1 MYEKLTDYYRS
12 NGISAVD
19 FNCPHHFSC
28 SMNFP
33 LTFTTAKESFVSS
46 GYVSHKLPRIVFIS
60 LDSGSAETDP
70 TLKTLES
77 VRHWEEEGENVLGL
91 HKNKHWYRT
100 HELAYTL
107 LRNFKDDL
115 RLEEAKHYFAHI
127 NSAKCCENKPGRE
140 QASQLLFDNCR
151 GFIPG
156 ELEILDPDIII
167 TQGKWGKLAIDRV
180 FPQLV
185 SPDYIP
191 ESLSEVKVIVINN
204 HPVIWIETFHPRYT
218 GFHTKNRLHYSQ
230 YEMIVRELMT
240 RISSNHFLPITDS
253 IVTPNLNSEVLEKQ
267 NSNKHIYKRERQMTN
282 RFDQKVIGY
291 KELIE
296 YPDYPSSE
304 YPTKADCEG
313 YTYISM
319 VQLCNIAEKLN
330 QKRKIACDAFG
341 GDNGDIPVQSDRQ
354 AWKWKQPGHKR
365 KKFVL
370 ISAAEKYFREAGI
383 DWK

>member
-1 MYEKLTDYYRS
+1 MYNDLTTYYRK
-12 NGISAVD
+12 NGISAID
-19 FNCPHHFSC
+19 FNCQYFSIC
-28 SMNFP
+28 SKYFP
-33 LTFTTAKESFVSS
+33 STFTTAKEAFVSS
-46 GYVSHKLPRIVFIS
+46 RYVTHELPRIVFIS
-60 LDSGSAETDP
+60 LDSGSAESDP

-77 VRHWEEEGENVLGL
+77 VRQWEEEGENVLRL
-91 HKNKHWYRT
+91 HRNKHWIRT
-100 HELAYTL
+100 HELAFTL

-167 TQGKWGKLAIDRV
+167 TQGKWGKLAIDGI

-191 ESLSEVKVIVINN
+191 KSLSEVKIITINN

-218 GFHTKNRLHYSQ
+218 GFHTKNRSHYSQ
-230 YEMIVRELMT
+230 YEMIVREFVT
-240 RISSNHFLPITDS
+240 RTSSNHFFPIADRM
-253 IVTPNLNSEVLEKQ
+253 VTSSRNREVIEKQ
-267 NSNKHIYKRERQMTN
+267 KTDKHIYQKESLITN
-282 RFDQKVIGY
+282 RYDQKVTGY
-291 KELIE
+291 IELIE

-319 VQLCNIAEKLN
+319 KQLCNISE
-330 QKRKIACDAFG
+330 QYGQSRSIACNAFG
-341 GDNGDIPVQSDRQ
+341 GDKGKIPVQPDRQ
-354 AWKWKQPGHKR
+354 TWEWKQGGHKR

-370 ISAAEKYFREAGI
+370 ISAAEEYFREAGI

>member
-1 MYEKLTDYYRS
+1 MYDDLTTYYRK
-12 NGISAVD
+12 NGISALD
-19 FNCPHHFSC
+19 FNCPNISSC
-28 SMNFP
+28 TKNYP
-33 LTFTTAKESFVSS
+33 KTFTTAKESFVSS
-46 GYVSHKLPRIVFIS
+46 EYVTHELPRVVFIS

-140 QASQLLFDNCR
+140 QASQILFDNCR
-151 GFIPG
+151 RFIPG
-156 ELEILDPDIII
+156 ELKILDPDIII

-204 HPVIWIETFHPRYT
+204 HPVIWIESFHPRYT
-218 GFHTKNRLHYSQ
+218 GFHTKNRSHYSQ
-230 YEMIVRELMT
+230 YEMIVREFMT
-240 RISSNHFLPITDS
+240 RISSNKFFPITDRM
-253 IVTPNLNSEVLEKQ
+253 VTSSRNSEV
-267 NSNKHIYKRERQMTN
+267 
-282 RFDQKVIGY
+282 
-291 KELIE
+291 
-296 YPDYPSSE
+296 
-304 YPTKADCEG
+304 
-313 YTYISM
+313 
-319 VQLCNIAEKLN
+319 
-330 QKRKIACDAFG
+330 
-341 GDNGDIPVQSDRQ
+341 SD
-354 AWKWKQPGHKR
+354 
-365 KKFVL
+365 
-370 ISAAEKYFREAGI
+370 
-383 DWK
+383 